1 MRSKRWT
8 LMTLLLLLLTVTT
21 TVSIP
26 KAVHSQTDATLVD
39 AIDEMMTKV
48 YKPDAPGA
56 ALIAVRDGAVILR
69 KGYGLANLELGVPVA
84 PEMVFRLGSISKQFT
99 AVAILMLA
107 EEGKLALD
115 DEVTKFLPDFPMH
128 GQRITIKHLL
138 THTSGLIN
146 YTDLPTTEQQRRADY
161 GITQLINFFKDEGL
175 QFNPGTEWAYC
186 NSGYAL
192 LGAII
197 DKASNLS
204 YERFIEERIFKPLG
218 MRHSF
223 FDRAS
228 ELIPGRVTGYTRGS
242 FGPQNAAYMGL
253 IQNNGAGALISSVDD
268 LALWDAALYTDK
280 LVKQATLQAA
290 FTPYTLANGKPTH
303 YGYGWQ
309 LATYAGQP
317 LIEHSGSV
325 NGFTTYA
332 IRLPA
337 QKIFVALLTNTDSPV
352 TYPDGLGF
360 KIAALLSGH
369 PYVEPVTVPISS
381 AALDAFTG
389 LYRLDDG
396 SKASVIRS
404 TEHIY
409 WHDELLLPLSATD
422 FFIPGTFFRIRFT
435 LDTQGVATELVME
448 YRGEPQYVARRV
460 E

>member
-8 LMTLLLLLLTVTT
+8 LMTLLLLLSIVIM
-21 TVSIP
+21 TVSTP
-26 KAVHSQTDATLVD
+26 KAVHSQTDAKLAD
-39 AIDEMMTKV
+39 ALDEMMTSV

-56 ALIAVRDGAVILR
+56 ALIAIRNGQVILR

-107 EEGKLALD
+107 EEGKLTLD

-138 THTSGLIN
+138 THTAGIIN

-161 GITQLINFFKDEGL
+161 GITQLINFFKDEAL
-175 QFNPGTEWAYC
+175 QFSPGTEWAYS

-197 DKASNLS
+197 GKAANLS

-228 ELIPGRVTGYTRGS
+228 ELIPGRVAGYTRGS

-253 IQNNGAGALISSVDD
+253 IQNNGAGALLSSVDD

-290 FTPYTLANGKPTH
+290 FTPYILTNGQTTH

-317 LIEHSGSV
+317 LIEHSGGV

-337 QKIFVALLTNTDSPV
+337 QKVFVAILTNTDSPMA
-352 TYPDGLGF
+352 YPDVIGF
-360 KIAALLSGH
+360 KMAALLSGH
-369 PYVEPVTVPISS
+369 PYVEPVTAPILP
-381 AALDAFTG
+381 AALDVLTG

-396 SKASVIRS
+396 SKASIIRS
-404 TEHIY
+404 AEHIY
-409 WHDELLLPLSATD
+409 WHDELLLPLSATE
-422 FFIPGTFFRIRFT
+422 FFIPNSFFRLRFT

-448 YRGEPQYVARRV
+448 YRGDPQYVARKV
-460 E
+460 K

>member
-1 MRSKRWT
+1 MRSKRWA
-8 LMTLLLLLLTVTT
+8 LITLLLLLSIVIT
-21 TVSIP
+21 TVSTS
-26 KAVHSQTDATLVD
+26 KAVHSQTDATLAD
-39 AIDEMMTKV
+39 AIDEMMTSV

-56 ALIAVRDGAVILR
+56 ALIAIRDGEVILR
-69 KGYGLANLELGVPVA
+69 KGYGMANLELGVPVA

-138 THTSGLIN
+138 THTAGLIN
-146 YTDLPTTEQQRRADY
+146 YTELPTTEQQRRTDY
-161 GITQLINFFKDEGL
+161 GITQLINFFKDEAL
-175 QFNPGTEWAYC
+175 QFNPGAEWAYS

-197 DKASNLS
+197 GKATNLS

-228 ELIPGRVTGYTRGS
+228 ELIPGRVAGYTRGS

-253 IQNNGAGALISSVDD
+253 IQNNGAGALLSSVDD

-290 FTPYTLANGKPTH
+290 FTPYTLANGKTTH

-309 LATYAGQP
+309 IAAYAGQP
-317 LIEHSGSV
+317 LIEHSGGV

-332 IRLPA
+332 IRSPA
-337 QKIFVALLTNTDSPV
+337 QKIFVAILTNTDSPV
-352 TYPDGLGF
+352 TYPEVLGF
-360 KIAALLSGH
+360 KIAALLSGY
-369 PYVEPVTVPISS
+369 PYVEPVAVPISP
-381 AALDAFTG
+381 AALDALTG

-396 SKASVIRS
+396 SKASIIRS
-404 TEHIY
+404 AEHIY
-409 WHDELLLPLSATD
+409 WRDELLLPLSATE
-422 FFIPGTFFRIRFT
+422 FFIPDTFFRIRFT
-435 LDTQGVATELVME
+435 LDAQGIATEMVME
-448 YRGEPQYVARRV
+448 YRGEPQYVAQKV